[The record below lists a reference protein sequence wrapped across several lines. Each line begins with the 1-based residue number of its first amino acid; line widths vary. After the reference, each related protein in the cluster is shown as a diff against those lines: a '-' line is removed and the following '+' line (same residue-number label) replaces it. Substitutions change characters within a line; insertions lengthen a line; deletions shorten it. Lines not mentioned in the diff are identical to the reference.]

1 MSQTSLSNRFQQCL
15 PKCHN
20 AHRATHAR
28 FVVVVVCMYVCM
40 HPKGTSHSKDTLV
53 VESWGYNNSS
63 CDDASQE
70 SLCHRHMV
78 VLIIALIVRII
89 QEQNGG
95 INKERKTKYNAMGA
109 WVSAC
114 SCSTRSLSHVGG
126 GGPDRLKKKKKKR
139 GTDRNQM
146 E

>member
-95 INKERKTKYNAMGA
+95 INKERKTKHNAMGA
-109 WVSAC
+109 GVSAC
-114 SCSTRSLSHVGG
+114 SYSTRSLSLMWVGEG
-126 GGPDRLKKKKKKR
+126 QIDKK
-139 GTDRNQM
+139 
-146 E
+146 